1 MKSLIYTIY
10 REGGAGF
17 SNLVM
22 SLELGAVLAG
32 LTGRLLVLKGNV
44 TPIANVVQYGG
55 LVTNAYRSRVT
66 DLIEPGLPWTN
77 VGNFNLAGHVPQIVS
92 DKEAWDSVFYFPA
105 HLETDTA
112 DFRAFKAKR
121 KHAFTIGAELD
132 HVPAL
137 AYSGGPNGDTL
148 GFYSSFFYLDEAS
161 QARACDILRNI
172 RPRPEYEAFA
182 KRVADDLGQFNAA
195 HVRRGDFKLTYGVTT
210 LDRTASDALA
220 ALDQH
225 FSRDDR
231 LVLLTD
237 DASDPCFDEIRT
249 AYRDLVF
256 IDHHILEDHRREFM
270 DLPAHDSIA
279 LAYLS
284 QLVASRS
291 ADFVGTMT
299 STFTALIQRMRANR
313 GLPEPFKFLWNEL
326 PEPGATLERGRH
338 AISDCIPLDRGVM
351 IEQRAGRYSWN
362 RFDERIN
369 PAWMRE
375 WPESL
380 LDEAVM
386 LERANGRPYAVSAH
400 AGRARGGRVLISFQG
415 KTVAA
420 SSNSAEVTEAIRRLF
435 ALMEATPG
443 TAVTGEVRIAQDGA
457 QAVLLVDGKEVFRR
471 EDSFRLL
478 RHLYREVVRKFILGN
493 TDLVW
498 IHAGCSA
505 LRDGAV
511 ILPGSWGRGKSTLVQ
526 QLCKNGWSFLSDDV
540 APIDPRTGMA
550 IPFPGTPQI
559 RERSERVLL
568 RDEIGSLSKSAVPID
583 PQRVGVGA
591 VPVSGIVFPH
601 FTPGAETRFEV
612 VPPAQA
618 VGELLENCLSF
629 QNNTDITVAALCA
642 LVENLRAYRLVFSD
656 PQDAAQGIAGLQAA
670 APGHAA
676 IAAGMAVKA
685 SKGRR

>member
-10 REGGAGF
+10 REGAAGF

-77 VGNFNLAGHVPQIVS
+77 AGNFAMAGHVPHVVS
-92 DKEAWDSVFYFPA
+92 DKEAWDSVFCFPA

-112 DFRAFKAKR
+112 DFRAFKARR

-137 AYSGGPNGDTL
+137 AYSGGLNGETL
-148 GFYSSFFYLDEAS
+148 GFYSSFFYLDQPS
-161 QARACDILRNI
+161 QARAFDTLRNI

-182 KRVADDLGQFNAA
+182 NRVAADLGRFNAA
-195 HVRRGDFKLTYGVTT
+195 HVRRGDFKSTYGVTT
-210 LDRTASDALA
+210 LDRTSSDVLSALE
-220 ALDQH
+220 QH
-225 FSRDDR
+225 FSRQER

-237 DASDPCFDEIRT
+237 DAFDPCFDDVRS

-256 IDHHILEDHRREFM
+256 IDHHIIENYGREFL

-291 ADFVGTMT
+291 DDFIGTMT

-313 GLPEPFKFLWNEL
+313 GQAEPFRFLWNEL
-326 PEPGATLERGRH
+326 PDPGAAVERGRH
-338 AISDCIPLDRGVM
+338 AISDCIPLVGGVM
-351 IEQRAGRYSWN
+351 VEQRPGRYSWN
-362 RFDERIN
+362 RFDERLN

-375 WPESL
+375 WPESF
-380 LDEAVM
+380 LDEAAM
-386 LERANGRPYAVSAH
+386 LERARGRPYAISASE
-400 AGRARGGRVLISFQG
+400 GGSGGGRVLVSFQG
-415 KTVAA
+415 KTVVA
-420 SSNSAEVTEAIRRLF
+420 SSDRADVAQSIRRLF
-435 ALMEATPG
+435 TLMETTSDAT
-443 TAVTGEVRIAQDGA
+443 TLGEVRIVQEGA
-457 QAVLLVDGKEVFRR
+457 EARLLVDGKEVSRSADR
-471 EDSFRLL
+471 FRLL
-478 RHLYREVVRKFILGN
+478 RHLYREVVRKFILEN

-498 IHAGCSA
+498 IHAGCSS
-505 LRDGAV
+505 LQDSAV

-526 QLCKNGWSFLSDDV
+526 ELYKNDWRFLSDDIV
-540 APIDPRTGMA
+540 PIDPRTGMA

-559 RERSERVLL
+559 RERSERVLH
-568 RDEIGSLSKSAVPID
+568 RDEIGSLPKSAVPID
-583 PQRVGVGA
+583 PHRVGAGP
-591 VPVSGIVFPH
+591 VPLSGIVFPH
-601 FTPGAETRFEV
+601 FTPGADTRFEAL
-612 VPPAQA
+612 PPAQA
-618 VGELLENCLSF
+618 VGELIENCLSF
-629 QNNTDITVAALCA
+629 QDNTDVTVAALCSV
-642 LVENLRAYRLVFSD
+642 VENLQAYRLVFSD
-656 PQDAAQGIAGLQAA
+656 PQDAAAVIVGLQDA
-670 APGHAA
+670 APAEPCLRP
-676 IAAGMAVKA
+676 
-685 SKGRR
+685 RRQ